1 MQIPFYNIKYKKMF
15 LLPVWNREVY
25 LSISPYLCQ
34 LCSQFEIIFFSLEC
48 IVSLFPGWP
57 LTLDSPASASLGLEE
72 VQACATLLDGS

>member
-1 MQIPFYNIKYKKMF
+1 MS

-34 LCSQFEIIFFSLEC
+34 LCSQFEIIFFFSLEC

-57 LTLDSPASASLGLEE
+57 LTLDSPASASLGLE